1 METTPVRVPR
11 TFEQT
16 AWTFMRY
23 SAVLLIPLAFGHVL
37 IQDVL
42 VGVHRIDLDYAA
54 QRMAALGWK
63 LYDIFLLGFAFAHG
77 MNGLRQV
84 LRDAIHDPRLFRLAS
99 TILFIVWLAVSV
111 MGAIALLA
119 ARPAA

>member
-1 METTPVRVPR
+1 METTPLRVPR

-54 QRMAALGWK
+54 HRMATLGWK
-63 LYDIFLLGFAFAHG
+63 LYDIFLLGFAFGHG

-111 MGAIALLA
+111 MGAIVLLA

>member
-1 METTPVRVPR
+1 METTPLRVPR

-54 QRMAALGWK
+54 HRMATLGWK
-63 LYDIFLLGFAFAHG
+63 LYDIFLLGFAFGHG
-77 MNGLRQV
+77 MNGLR
-84 LRDAIHDPRLFRLAS
+84 RCCATLF
-99 TILFIVWLAVSV
+99 TIPGSSAWRARFS
-111 MGAIALLA
+111 LLSGWQSA
-119 ARPAA
+119 